1 MLSKTVRLTNFV
13 IDTIVY
19 LVFMYFLLLLFRN
32 IIDKENVKWISM
44 VCYLLYYFIF
54 EYFMGQT
61 IGKMITRSKVVSNTG
76 KQNNYFIRI
85 LVRTLMRFIPLDIL
99 SYLFTTNGFH
109 DRISKTITVK
119 T

>member
-1 MLSKTVRLTNFV
+1 MLNKTVRLTNFV
-13 IDTIVY
+13 IDTVVY

-44 VCYLLYYFIF
+44 ACYLLYYFIF
-54 EYFMGQT
+54 EYFWGRT
-61 IGKMITRSKVVSNTG
+61 IGKMITKSKVIPEDDD
-76 KQNNYFIRI
+76 QNHFFIRI
-85 LVRTLMRFIPLDIL
+85 LGRTLMRFIPLDIL
-99 SYLFTTNGFH
+99 SYLFTPKGFH